1 MAFRSVRITFTNED
15 GNSKQVTFKQ
25 EVGKPIT
32 IPVRD
37 EPVVVKPTPEPTP
50 QATVRVT
57 SPEVIGNQSNQPMS
71 YLQAAI
77 QPFNDGRF
85 SQTID
90 VQRDASPTTFYD
102 TPKPDYSQDSL
113 DSPAFAAPKPTPK
126 RSSGASMGGGYTQNI
141 QVKDSSTGQMI
152 TQAVTQEMINSNPSL
167 ARFYAQNGYITSDQ
181 WQQANGNTTGRFPT
195 GMPNF

>member
-32 IPVRD
+32 IPPKD
-37 EPVVVKPTPEPTP
+37 DLWPVKQETTP
-50 QATVRVT
+50 QPTVRVT

-102 TPKPDYSQDSL
+102 EPKVHL
-113 DSPAFAAPKPTPK
+113 AFAQI
-126 RSSGASMGGGYTQNI
+126 YTKEVI
-141 QVKDSSTGQMI
+141 
-152 TQAVTQEMINSNPSL
+152 
-167 ARFYAQNGYITSDQ
+167 
-181 WQQANGNTTGRFPT
+181 
-195 GMPNF
+195 

>member
-15 GNSKQVTFKQ
+15 GNSRQVTFKQ

-32 IPVRD
+32 IPPKDAPVPVRQ
-37 EPVVVKPTPEPTP
+37 ETPSP
-50 QATVRVT
+50 TVRVT

-102 TPKPDYSQDSL
+102 EPKL
-113 DSPAFAAPKPTPK
+113 EAPKPTPK

-152 TQAVTQEMINSNPSL
+152 TQAVTQDMINSNPSL

>member
-32 IPVRD
+32 IPPKD
-37 EPVVVKPTPEPTP
+37 TPVPVKQETTST
-50 QATVRVT
+50 TVRVT

-102 TPKPDYSQDSL
+102 KPKPDYSQGSL
-113 DSPAFAAPKPTPK
+113 DSPAFAAGLTRGG
-126 RSSGASMGGGYTQNI
+126 RSAEASMGGGYTQNI

-152 TQAVTQEMINSNPSL
+152 TQVVTQEMINSNPSL
-167 ARFYAQNGYITSDQ
+167 ARFYAVNGYITSDQ

-195 GMPNF
+195 GRAEF

>member
-102 TPKPDYSQDSL
+102 EPKL
-113 DSPAFAAPKPTPK
+113 EAPKPTPK

-195 GMPNF
+195 GRPIF

>member
-37 EPVVVKPTPEPTP
+37 EPVVVKPTPQPAPAPAPTPEPTP
-50 QATVRVT
+50 TVRVT
-57 SPEVIGNQSNQPMS
+57 APEVIGNQSNQPMS

-77 QPFNDGRF
+77 QPYNDGRF

-102 TPKPDYSQDSL
+102 TPKL
-113 DSPAFAAPKPTPK
+113 EAPKPTPPK
-126 RSSGASMGGGYTQNI
+126 SSGASMGGGYTQNI

-167 ARFYAQNGYITSDQ
+167 ARFYAQYGYITSDQ
-181 WQQANGNTTGRFPT
+181 WQQANGNTTGRFST